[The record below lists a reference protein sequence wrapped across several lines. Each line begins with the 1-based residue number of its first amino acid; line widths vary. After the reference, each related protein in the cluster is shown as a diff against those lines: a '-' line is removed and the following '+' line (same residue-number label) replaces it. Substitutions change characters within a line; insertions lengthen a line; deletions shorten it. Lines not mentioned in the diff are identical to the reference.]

1 MLHILRR
8 VTHQWRRRVWRK
20 ADIPSMVIR
29 MDVVSTAHTMKIR
42 KIMGP
47 PIHPLPKPILRT
59 MNHSTSDS
67 SKDRAKRSSY
77 SLINSTRSGW
87 GSNFCFCF
95 DVFFFIF
102 FKFQFVT
109 KSFADFAC
117 DLEGAT
123 TYERELNLGP
133 IDGDKTLCERWT
145 PGRTRWCEW
154 PKTCRTG

>member
-1 MLHILRR
+1 
-8 VTHQWRRRVWRK
+8 
-20 ADIPSMVIR
+20 MVIR

-67 SKDRAKRSSY
+67 SKDRSKRVIRLSIQLGAGEVRIFVFVSM
-77 SLINSTRSGW
+77 
-87 GSNFCFCF
+87 F
-95 DVFFFIF
+95 FFFIF